1 MHGIFTIYLK
11 EMEDHF
17 SSMRFLIITAL
28 IVMIGVIIASMV
40 GMGMQEELK
49 GVAKPDFVFLL
60 LFTSTGKLFSFVQLI
75 GLLGP
80 LIGIILGFDAINRER
95 TGRTLSKLV
104 AQPIYRDAI
113 INGKFLAGV
122 TMISIVMTSLVLII
136 SGLGIRLVGVVP
148 GADELWRLLIYL
160 VLSILYISFW
170 LGAAILFSVV
180 FRSTATSALASLA
193 VWILLSFFVGLGG
206 GFRRGCDLPG
216 DPDRQH
222 GGGAGILPPKRGD
235 PAGGIAPLACD
246 AVRGRDLDDPR
257 PAEEDA
263 PFLYHDGSIGEA
275 LALPVPEPAPAP
287 PERGGRG
294 AFHDLADR
302 DHLRLLRD
310 LLRGL
315 HAPGDPVDIK
325 TMRRLTPP

>member
-1 MHGIFTIYLK
+1 VHGIFTIYMK

-40 GMGMQEELK
+40 GMGMQEELR

-193 VWILLSFFVGLGG
+193 VWILLSFFIGLGG
-206 GFRRGCDLPG
+206 SFIAD
-216 DPDRQH
+216 
-222 GGGAGILPPKRGD
+222 A
-235 PAGGIAPLACD
+235 IAPVNQTANMQEMQESFLKNAEIQRAASLLSPATLYGD
-246 AVRGRDLDDPR
+246 ATSTILDPLRKTPR
-257 PAEEDA
+257 SFIMMGPLERLSLSRFQNPLPLLQSVVVVA
-263 PFLYHDGSIGEA
+263 PFMISLIAITFVCFGICYA
-275 LALPVPEPAPAP
+275 V
-287 PERGGRG
+287 
-294 AFHDLADR
+294 F
-302 DHLRLLRD
+302 
-310 LLRGL
+310 
-315 HAPGDPVDIK
+315 
-325 TMRRLTPP
+325 MRQEIRST